1 MLLFIPGV
9 FSLGFNPRTTPTSVL
24 IVLGIWGGGTLGAIY
39 LVPWMMLTDTIVRLI
54 IYIYI
59 YWGESF

>member
-54 IYIYI
+54 IYI
-59 YWGESF
+59 